1 MPSVRKDLN
10 KVIMSDIDL
19 TGKNTLHINQIICP
33 NYRIIRSKTKTYQ
46 KRESDSF
53 YVSNGDIKI
62 RIQEND

>member
-1 MPSVRKDLN
+1 MLSVRKDLN
-10 KVIMSDIDL
+10 KVIISDIDL
-19 TGKNTLHINQIICP
+19 TGNTLYINQIICP

-53 YVSNGDIKI
+53 YVSNGNIKI